1 MHDCINICC
10 SLLVCEEFE
19 IIKRGFFFLF
29 SWFSAEEVLRG
40 HGLWLLGVVHY
51 VYSEQIWGKKT
62 ESFKLFANIYSV

>member
-10 SLLVCEEFE
+10 SLLICEEFE
-19 IIKRGFFFLF
+19 IIKRGFFFFLF

-51 VYSEQIWGKKT
+51 VYSEQI
-62 ESFKLFANIYSV
+62 

>member
-10 SLLVCEEFE
+10 SLLICEEFE

-40 HGLWLLGVVHY
+40 HGLWLLSVVHY
-51 VYSEQIWGKKT
+51 VYSEQI
-62 ESFKLFANIYSV
+62 